1 MLRELLR
8 QEQSFAFLNPRRVW
22 ERRVASPGIH
32 INQVDLVISEDKLFL
47 IFFSISKSLSCK
59 SLAAVLSI
67 EQTWSGDRV

>member
-47 IFFSISKSLSCK
+47 IFFLEKILKKSTPVFRFLKRIKRSE
-59 SLAAVLSI
+59 L
-67 EQTWSGDRV
+67 